1 MSENESQPTQDERA
15 ARPRRRQFRR
25 YERRPRVCQF
35 CAEKTKIIDH
45 KQVEL
50 LKRYVKDQAKIR
62 PTRETGACSKHQRMV
77 AKAVKRARHLA
88 LLPFAAER
96 QR

>member
-1 MSENESQPTQDERA
+1 MSENKTQPSQDDSA
-15 ARPRRRQFRR
+15 SRPRRRQYRR
-25 YERRPRVCQF
+25 YARRPRLCQF
-35 CAEKTKIIDH
+35 CAEKAKTIDH

-88 LLPFAAER
+88 LLPFAPER

>member
-1 MSENESQPTQDERA
+1 LSENESQSTQDERP

-25 YERRPRVCQF
+25 YRRQPRVCQF
-35 CAEKTKIIDH
+35 CAEKTKTIDH